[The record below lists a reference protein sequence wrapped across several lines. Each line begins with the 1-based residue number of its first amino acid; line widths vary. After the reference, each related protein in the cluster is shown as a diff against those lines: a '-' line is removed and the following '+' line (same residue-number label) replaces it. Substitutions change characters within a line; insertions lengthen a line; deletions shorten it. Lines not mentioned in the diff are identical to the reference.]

1 MNHELLTR
9 RSLLSRVRDA
19 SDAAA
24 WSEFEAR
31 YRELIVRY
39 ARARGLQPADADDVS
54 QAVMA
59 KLCRSLC
66 NFEYDPGKGRFRTY
80 LYRAVRNEVAEFFSR
95 PNTRL
100 NTVEDCAAIPD
111 TPAGDEA
118 DAEWEREWEN
128 HHLRL
133 AMATVRTTFDEQ
145 SVQVF
150 ERLLAGDSVESLAES
165 FSTSPQ
171 AVHKIKQRIRNR
183 MHELIAR
190 QTAEED
196 DPEAA
201 LPA

>member
-1 MNHELLTR
+1 MNSELTR

-19 SDAAA
+19 ADTAA

-31 YRELIVRY
+31 YRELITRY
-39 ARARGLQPADADDVS
+39 ARARGLQPADADDIC

-59 KLCRSLC
+59 RLCRSLRS
-66 NFEYDPGKGRFRTY
+66 FEYDPGKGRFRTY
-80 LYRAVRNEVAEFFSR
+80 LYRAVRNQVAEHFSR
-95 PNTRL
+95 PTPRIHSVDDFGGL
-100 NTVEDCAAIPD
+100 PAAD
-111 TPAGDEA
+111 AGDAA

-133 AMATVRTTFDEQ
+133 AMITIRTTFDNE

-165 FSTSPQ
+165 LDTSPG

-183 MHELIAR
+183 MHELIAG
-190 QTAEED
+190 QVAEED
-196 DPEAA
+196 NPEAV